1 MPMNDEALQERRN
14 DYDVTNTVNVSSPQ
28 SVRQAV
34 VSLLSSMYPTSSLDP
49 LWIAFHDFERIYGG
63 FDADFHGIDTSY
75 HDMQHSLDVSL
86 ALARLVVGYDSSVP
100 AERRLGAE
108 RATFAL
114 VAALFHDAGY
124 LRHRLRDSNV
134 ANGAEFTRTHVT
146 RSGLFLERYLP
157 TIGLDEF
164 VPVVSRVVHYTGYEI
179 PLEQIRLDD
188 PIDVMI
194 GRLLGTAD
202 LVTQLADRCYLEK
215 CRDRLYPEFVLGGVA
230 FDDVPRGD
238 VRYRSGKHLLS
249 QTLEFYQSSVHM
261 RLERGFHA
269 AYRYFEPYFGDAN
282 HAYLAFIRKN
292 LTFLLRVLRH
302 EEWHKL
308 RRRPPCIVP
317 DPYGEARLMALALKR
332 VRERTEA
339 ERLVQRGAEGGV
351 NDEDAVGEDALPVD
365 PRADFG
371 SRTGAFQETT
381 V

>member
-1 MPMNDEALQERRN
+1 MPINEEALQERRN

-34 VSLLSSMYPTSSLDP
+34 VSLFSSLYPTSSLDP
-49 LWIAFHDFERIYGG
+49 IWIAFHDFERIYGG
-63 FDADFHGIDTSY
+63 FDADYHGIDTSY

-86 ALARLVVGYDSSVP
+86 ALARLVAGFDASVP
-100 AERRLGAE
+100 AKDRLGPD

-124 LRHRLRDSNV
+124 LRHRLRDSNA

-164 VPVVSRVVHYTGYEI
+164 VPVVSRVVHFTGYEI
-179 PLEQIRLDD
+179 PLEKIELDD
-188 PIDVMI
+188 PKDVI
-194 GRLLGTAD
+194 VGRLLGTAD

-230 FDDVPRGD
+230 FDDVPQGD
-238 VRYRSGKHLLS
+238 IRYRSGRHLLA
-249 QTLEFYQSSVHM
+249 QTLTFYQTSVHL

-269 AYRYFEPYFGDAN
+269 AYRYFEPYFGDA
-282 HAYLAFIRKN
+282 HHPYLAFIRKN
-292 LTFLLRVLRH
+292 LTFLLQVLKR

-339 ERLVQRGAEGGV
+339 ERLAQRFSSGHRRDVDLHAVSVSTPPGIDLGNGTGV
-351 NDEDAVGEDALPVD
+351 VH
-365 PRADFG
+365 
-371 SRTGAFQETT
+371 ET
-381 V
+381 VV